1 MDISKYNSIHK
12 MASKTIILSAF
23 AVLGFASSCSK
34 NPKESI
40 TPLPPI
46 TGTPLV
52 WGFDDAGMELNEH
65 LTKKA
70 INDFGFDLVVHHCQP
85 STSGNEFALKSM
97 SNFYAENKV
106 QWILNLEIANWT
118 QSFVDANGTDW
129 YNQPDGRHFFMFP
142 ENVLTAL
149 SGLAHKPGIMYDE
162 AEHMQ
167 NARNST
173 TIEGFEKP
181 FFLKDEDAVSLD
193 VASDNFTRQTKIIA
207 DKYKSH
213 GLQVYSEHVFPIQF
227 HTFAAAG
234 FIPVSKILKENCIP
248 AYIACS
254 MGAAI
259 QYKTPFWLTPDLW
272 FVNDYPG
279 HSEDQYRSA
288 LLMAYHMGAEGI
300 YTENI
305 AYEGTSKQGSLV
317 LMNAAR
323 NDYQLTELGKVA
335 KWFRWDYAPRN
346 PRNYKFS
353 ELIPRVAIIRK
364 EDACWGQ
371 SQSWLPDQ
379 LFGIKA
385 WKSNA
390 VTEAWLQIWNLL
402 SNGEINSHS
411 INWHNSNIFG
421 TPYKVFFPLDGV
433 VVFDEKASGE
443 NLAKV
448 ELIFLTGLG
457 ISPATLDAVSSRVK
471 QGAVCVSLP
480 ALVPKDIRTAAGNNG
495 MVTDGSGKWVVTES
509 FLTDQVKQNVQP
521 FLPKENYIRYRFGDT
536 EVQFRP
542 ANNNSNQVSVSIN

>member
-1 MDISKYNSIHK
+1 MTLK
-12 MASKTIILSAF
+12 IIIIATFL
-23 AVLGFASSCSK
+23 VLGITSGCK
-34 NPKESI
+34 NYSEAGK
-40 TPLPPI
+40 TTLPPI
-46 TGTPLV
+46 TGTQLV
-52 WGFDDAGMELNEH
+52 WGFDDAGMELNQQM
-65 LTKKA
+65 TKKA
-70 INDFGFDLVVHHCQP
+70 ISDFGFDLVVHHYQP
-85 STSGNEFALKSM
+85 SISGNEFALKSM
-97 SNFYAENKV
+97 SNFFEENKV
-106 QWILNLEIANWT
+106 QWILNLESANWC
-118 QSFVDANGTDW
+118 QSFVDANGQDW

-142 ENVLTAL
+142 DNILHEL
-149 SGLAHKPGIMYDE
+149 SGLTHKPGIMYDE
-162 AEHMQ
+162 ADHMQ
-167 NARNST
+167 NARNGT
-173 TIEGFEKP
+173 TISGFEKP

-193 VASDNFTRQTKIIA
+193 VAGDNFSHQAKLIA
-207 DKYKSH
+207 DHYKSY

-254 MGAAI
+254 LGAAI
-259 QYKTPFWLTPDLW
+259 QYKTSFWLTPDLW
-272 FVNDYPG
+272 FMNDYPG
-279 HSEDQYRSA
+279 HSADQYRSA

-317 LMNAAR
+317 LMNS
-323 NDYQLTELGKVA
+323 NKDDYQITKLGEVA
-335 KWFRWDYAPRN
+335 KWFRWSYAPKN

-385 WKSNA
+385 WKSNS
-390 VTEAWLQIWNLL
+390 VTEAWMQIWNLL

-411 INWHNSNIFG
+411 ISWHNSNLTS

-433 VVFDEKASGE
+433 VVFDEKVGGE
-443 NLAKV
+443 NLANV
-448 ELIFLTGLG
+448 ELFFLTGLG

-471 QGAVCVSLP
+471 RGAVCVALP
-480 ALVPKDIRTAAGNNG
+480 GLVPKYVRTATSNNG
-495 MVTDGSGKWVVTES
+495 VLLDGAGKWVVTES
-509 FLTDQVKQNVQP
+509 FLTDLVKQNVQP

-536 EVQFRP
+536 EVQIRP
-542 ANNNSNQVSVSIN
+542 TNGNNNHVSVSVNKL